1 MLDNVLGMIILFLTV
16 FLIFL
21 SLFIVKNW
29 NKKHLVKELF
39 FNKATP
45 ILWLGCTIAVVIIL
59 IPIYF
64 ESHDWRQ
71 LLIASLGVLL
81 LLFMFYTNSTK
92 CVYLKNECF
101 EKRIFSIVKRLL

>member
-92 CVYLKNECF
+92 CVYLKNEC
-101 EKRIFSIVKRLL
+101 